1 MTAELSSAVI
11 DPPPVVGDPIIAA
24 FEPGA
29 AATAVRE
36 TARRDPAA
44 ALTLLN
50 GTTLRYALKLLD
62 ATQPDGSLAGWS
74 RPNPSG
80 DPAEDERTLSVE
92 PSGKDLSG
100 RQPFAATGSAEGA
113 ILLIAPDE
121 DGDGHLFRLG
131 AGPHLH
137 VDEAIFDRP
146 GFRQRWIE
154 FAGPQS
160 FAPISAFPAATLQPA
175 LRKIVLAEEL
185 LHTALDLGIL
195 EGFWDAARA
204 HITTRTRP
212 WQGQSLAK
220 ATDDPHLLRR
230 YGEYTATVHAAQG
243 LFEEA
248 VDAATSAPALPGA
261 IDAVSAARA
270 FLLLAGRT
278 LISGTIE
285 LLGAGATSS
294 RYGFDLFW
302 RDFTAHAVAH
312 PPHWPI
318 ESIGRRLTHSSLEE
332 PFA

>member
-11 DPPPVVGDPIIAA
+11 DPPSVVGEPVAA
-24 FEPGA
+24 EFEPGA
-29 AATAVRE
+29 TAAAVRE

-50 GTTLRYALKLLD
+50 RTTLRYALKLLD
-62 ATQPDGSLAGWS
+62 ATPPEGSLAGWS

-80 DPAEDERTLSVE
+80 DPAQDERTLAVE

-100 RQPFAATGSAEGA
+100 RQPVAAIGSAEGA
-113 ILLIAPDE
+113 ILLIAPDKG
-121 DGDGHLFRLG
+121 GDGYLLRLD
-131 AGPHLH
+131 ASPHLR

-154 FAGPQS
+154 LAEPQF
-160 FAPISAFPAATLQPA
+160 FAPISIFPAATLQPA
-175 LRKIVLAEEL
+175 LRRIVLAEEL
-185 LHTALDLGIL
+185 LHAALDLGIL

-243 LFEEA
+243 LFKEA
-248 VDAATSAPALPGA
+248 VDAVTSIPALPGT

-270 FLLLAGRT
+270 YLLLAGRT

-285 LLGAGATSS
+285 LLGAGATSG
-294 RYGFDLFW
+294 RYGFDLYW

-312 PPHWPI
+312 PPHWPL
-318 ESIGRRLTHSSLEE
+318 ESIGRRLAHPSLEE